1 MLSNIVY
8 ITFFFWK
15 SDPEQGKYNYQR
27 SRKLKFFFTKMSLR
41 ECYTNF
47 LWRVLRVFLGRNF
60 SNKSKYVKLKQNGL
74 HRDHLPAWAIF
85 EPASV
90 GVKLKSID
98 SEKIV
103 TFVIF
108 DNLAM
113 NSTMLMCF
121 WYLHGFGLDI
131 FLRIMNTLEE
141 VYYIYFNAK
150 QIICV

>member
-1 MLSNIVY
+1 M
-8 ITFFFWK
+8 
-15 SDPEQGKYNYQR
+15 
-27 SRKLKFFFTKMSLR
+27 
-41 ECYTNF
+41 
-47 LWRVLRVFLGRNF
+47 
-60 SNKSKYVKLKQNGL
+60 
-74 HRDHLPAWAIF
+74 
-85 EPASV
+85 